1 MSDERFPYLKNFL
14 KPTRWVG
21 AKSDKTTSAK
31 FSALL
36 APVGLVRPG
45 RNYSSGE
52 GDTGGLL
59 EEFQHRAVPLKVT
72 PNTAPQA
79 RVPGERIL
87 SCADCGFHRYSGPN
101 PAHSEFQY
109 PGFGQGCVLQPQP
122 GGTRECPENYPW
134 YPLSFG
140 GQSAGD
146 RRIPGGEAQHPS
158 LD

>member
-14 KPTRWVG
+14 KPTKWVG

-36 APVGLVRPG
+36 APVDLVRPG
-45 RNYSSGE
+45 KNYSSGE

-59 EEFQHRAVPLKVT
+59 EEFQQRAVPLKVT
-72 PNTAPQA
+72 PDTAPQA

-101 PAHSEFQY
+101 PAHGWGHCIFKGKWCYGLRVACEDIS
-109 PGFGQGCVLQPQP
+109 
-122 GGTRECPENYPW
+122 GTVESQE
-134 YPLSFG
+134 
-140 GQSAGD
+140 D
-146 RRIPGGEAQHPS
+146 VS
-158 LD
+158 LKKG